1 MPNSFRF
8 SYLCCAVALASLGFP
23 GLDASQTISSN
34 RLPMWE
40 EARKPAAKGTH
51 VRFPKDILVRLRSAA
66 ELIAPCDREE
76 SAKIDAYRVT
86 LNSRSPAVAII
97 AWGRGFCY
105 CGATGNCQF
114 WVFVNDHGKNRPVL
128 ETDMVRD
135 FGFLKAKTNG
145 YRDLA
150 VWSHDSAM
158 RSPARLFQF
167 NGKEY
172 LEECGWQEEYEFQ
185 ELPNGISVQVG
196 APRIIDNTCSLSPT
210 RLR

>member
-23 GLDASQTISSN
+23 RLPASQTVGSN

-40 EARKPAAKGTH
+40 EARTPAAKGTQ
-51 VRFPKDILVRLRSAA
+51 VRLPKDILAKLRPPADLA
-66 ELIAPCDREE
+66 DPCDREE
-76 SAKIDAYRVT
+76 SAKIDAYRVV
-86 LNSRSPAVAII
+86 LNFRRPAVAIVV
-97 AWGRGFCY
+97 WGKGICY

-114 WVFVNDHGKNRPVL
+114 WVFVTEHGKHRLVL

-145 YRDLA
+145 YRDLV
-150 VWSHDSAM
+150 VWSHDSAF

-172 LEECGWQEEYEFQ
+172 LEECGWQEDYEFQ
-185 ELPNGISVQVG
+185 ELPNGTSVQVG
-196 APRIIDNTCSLSPT
+196 GPKIVDNTCSLSPT
-210 RLR
+210 PPR